1 MASLSR
7 LTPVSLAVAA
17 LSAACPGLD
26 AHAAVILSDSRSYA
40 IDQAI
45 RDSGG
50 LVLAYIFAGNGSASN
65 TEDLVN
71 TVGGGHTS
79 LSDWGYNGTASV
91 SHSSGF
97 APFMPGIGGRVDR
110 IVFSTARASLDSS
123 KLDGYEGSSVE
134 SVASD
139 LRVLFSVAV
148 ATHWAWE
155 AAIGGFSSGD
165 AFNSYTFELSGVA
178 SDYRTGSFAES
189 VNQTG
194 LLSAGDYELHIGVTA
209 TANRLSGIGSANAF
223 LEGGVFSLKEFT
235 VPEPASL
242 LLFASSGLMLLAR
255 RHRWRCATTAA

>member
-1 MASLSR
+1 MPSLSLLTPASL
-7 LTPVSLAVAA
+7 VAA
-17 LSAACPGLD
+17 VLCAACPGLD
-26 AHAAVILSDSRSYA
+26 AQAAVILSDSRAYS

-50 LVLAYIFAGNGSASN
+50 VVLAYIFAGNGSASN

-91 SHSSGF
+91 SHHSGF
-97 APFMPGIGGRVDR
+97 APSMPGIGGDVDR
-110 IVFSTARASLDSS
+110 ILFSTARASLDSS

-134 SVASD
+134 SVASE

-148 ATHWAWE
+148 ATQWAWE
-155 AAIGGFSSGD
+155 AAIGGSSSGD

-194 LLSAGDYELHIGVTA
+194 LLSAGDYELHIGVAA
-209 TANRLSGIGSANAF
+209 TASRLSGIGSANAF
-223 LEGGVFSLKEFT
+223 LEGGVFSLKAFA

-242 LLFASSGLMLLAR
+242 LLFGSGGLLLMLAR
-255 RHRWRCATTAA
+255 RYRRHCATAT

>member
-1 MASLSR
+1 MPSLSR

-17 LSAACPGLD
+17 LGAACPGLD
-26 AHAAVILSDSRSYA
+26 AHAAVVLSDSRAYA

-50 LVLAYIFAGNGSASN
+50 LVLAYIFAGNGSASS

-71 TVGGGHTS
+71 TIGGGHTS

-91 SHSSGF
+91 SHNSGF
-97 APFMPGIGGRVDR
+97 APSMPGIGGSLDR
-110 IVFSTARASLDSS
+110 ILFSAASASVDSS

-134 SVASD
+134 WVASD

-148 ATHWAWE
+148 ATQWAWE
-155 AAIGGFSSGD
+155 AAIGGSSSGD
-165 AFNSYTFELSGVA
+165 AFNSYTFELSSIA
-178 SDYRTGSFAES
+178 SDYRTGSFADRVS
-189 VNQTG
+189 QTG

-223 LEGGVFSLKEFT
+223 LEGGVFSLKDFA

-242 LLFASSGLMLLAR
+242 LLFGSGGLMLLAR
-255 RHRWRCATTAA
+255 RYRRPFATAA